1 MKNLKIIAGLALGA
15 GLIGAS
21 VAPQVVFAHGDEK
34 HQEVTVSIDSK
45 GFHPASVNV
54 KAGQEVILKFVSKEA
69 SCANGF
75 SIPALKRTI
84 SLKPGKSKEISFTP
98 KKGQTI
104 AFACSMDMFKGKVV
118 AK

>member
-1 MKNLKIIAGLALGA
+1 MKNLKIITGLALGA
-15 GLIGAS
+15 ALLA
-21 VAPQVVFAHGDEK
+21 APFAAQNALAHGGK
-34 HQEVTVSIDSK
+34 AQNVTVTIDGS
-45 GFHPASVNV
+45 GFHPASVDV
-54 KAGQEVILKFVSKEA
+54 KAGKEVHVTFVSKAE

-104 AFACSMDMFKGKVV
+104 AFACSMNMFKGKVV

>member
-1 MKNLKIIAGLALGA
+1 MKNLKTFSQLALGA
-15 GLIGAS
+15 ALLAAPLALPNA
-21 VAPQVVFAHGDEK
+21 VARTNPQK
-34 HQEVTVSIDSK
+34 VTVTISAS
-45 GFHPASVNV
+45 GFSPATVKV
-54 KAGQEVILKFVSKEA
+54 KAGREVHLLFKSKEA

-84 SLKPGKSKEISFTP
+84 SLQPGQRKEVVFTP

-104 AFACSMDMFKGKVV
+104 AFACSMNMFKGKIT